1 MNKND
6 ILTFTWQ
13 AHQSQ
18 ENWSGKADIKGSILL
33 AADAAV
39 LASIVTVGSTGLHLL
54 SLLWIFSITSLTLSA
69 VLAGFSIKPAL
80 KSNTRRTSTDLVF
93 FGHIKDMDSHQLSME
108 ISGLTF
114 DKAIEGLSMQLVNM
128 SKGNWKKHRLLVAS
142 TWFAIAAVPLTVA
155 AVLFA

>member
-1 MNKND
+1 MNKNE
-6 ILTFTWQ
+6 ILTFAWQ

-39 LASIVTVGSTGLHLL
+39 LASVVTAGSTGLHLL
-54 SLLWIFSITSLTLSA
+54 SPLWLLSMTSLSLSA

-80 KSNTRRTSTDLVF
+80 KSETRRTSTDLVF

-114 DKAIEGLSMQLVNM
+114 DQAIEGLSRQLVNM
-128 SKGNWKKHRLLVAS
+128 SRGNWKKHRLLVAS
-142 TWFAIAAVPLTVA
+142 TWIAIVALPLTVA

>member
-39 LASIVTVGSTGLHLL
+39 LASVVSVGSTGLHLL
-54 SLLWIFSITSLTLSA
+54 SPLWLFSIISLSLSA
-69 VLAGFSIKPAL
+69 VLAGFSVKPSL

-93 FGHIKDMDSHQLSME
+93 FGHIKDMDSHQLSKE
-108 ISGLTF
+108 FSELTF
-114 DKAIEGLSMQLVNM
+114 DQAIEGLSMQLVNM
-128 SKGNWKKHRLLVAS
+128 SKSNWKKHRLLVAS
-142 TWFAIAAVPLTVA
+142 TWFAIAALPLTVA
-155 AVLFA
+155 AVLFS